1 MSTEENEFADL
12 EGMLGGFRPARPSAD
27 MEEVIGLRLNEEL
40 ELAFLEAL
48 KGIGLKSPSAGLEA
62 ALERDLAWEFRLED
76 RLRGLPLRRPTV
88 ALGRAVEV
96 QVNLRAL
103 RRDEVVVPFP
113 IAPTDPFVEGA
124 RRVNGGWMLRWGV
137 AAALVL
143 GGFGMGWKMAR
154 DAAQEL
160 RGGVIAGRFESEA
173 ARATAQLA
181 VSGAW
186 EPVGVPLPMGVA
198 DVGYGHG
205 IEREGV
211 SSRSVGAVGGGPT
224 AVSRG
229 SSLGRAGGAG
239 GGERG
244 ESGVDGAGTGRGEPR
259 GAVVGRDEVA
269 GGVGVGGGVGA
280 SGAAVADMEARDP
293 VTGMVLNGRLVGKL
307 AQSGTGAAGG
317 PVAAPAAGAG
327 AVVAGASA
335 SVSGGEGGRTASSLA
350 AVPRGVVGAVG
361 AGSSAS
367 TGRLASSSLRGA
379 APVMT
384 TAAPVAAVMDAGGG
398 DRVGPALL
406 SSRVAAVP
414 SVGSGALTVGSGA
427 LALNGTS
434 SFGGGT
440 SVAGGAVV
448 VSSAAVSGGGVG
460 EAAGARTMGAERG
473 GSRILDA
480 VSGGEMASVIPVE
493 ILHAVESGVGAR
505 EMRRM
510 VDVDLPVK
518 ASFSDA
524 DLDRSAVGASS
535 ISVRDLV
542 GEKEGVGRVD
552 GDDDGAR
559 LRTRDAIE
567 EREGERR
574 EGQLVYVADD
584 DALKLEIGKGPSGG
598 LVARFERLDGHFLAA
613 DEVRSAVD
621 LEVLAGRARRVLNYL
636 PVLDGEGYGPAL
648 PASLLA
654 LPMVAPK
661 K

>member
-1 MSTEENEFADL
+1 M
-12 EGMLGGFRPARPSAD
+12 
-27 MEEVIGLRLNEEL
+27 
-40 ELAFLEAL
+40 
-48 KGIGLKSPSAGLEA
+48 
-62 ALERDLAWEFRLED
+62 
-76 RLRGLPLRRPTV
+76 
-88 ALGRAVEV
+88 
-96 QVNLRAL
+96 
-103 RRDEVVVPFP
+103 
-113 IAPTDPFVEGA
+113 
-124 RRVNGGWMLRWGV
+124 
-137 AAALVL
+137 
-143 GGFGMGWKMAR
+143 
-154 DAAQEL
+154 
-160 RGGVIAGRFESEA
+160 
-173 ARATAQLA
+173 
-181 VSGAW
+181 
-186 EPVGVPLPMGVA
+186 
-198 DVGYGHG
+198 
-205 IEREGV
+205 
-211 SSRSVGAVGGGPT
+211 
-224 AVSRG
+224 
-229 SSLGRAGGAG
+229 
-239 GGERG
+239 
-244 ESGVDGAGTGRGEPR
+244 
-259 GAVVGRDEVA
+259 
-269 GGVGVGGGVGA
+269 
-280 SGAAVADMEARDP
+280 
-293 VTGMVLNGRLVGKL
+293 TGMVLNGRLVGKL